1 MYYGAV
7 FEVKKEIPHKTY
19 ECVIDNQGQVLLPHP
34 IACAASSR
42 ALVVI
47 LEGKV
52 LSSESTIEA
61 VIDNQGQVVLPHPIA
76 CAPSSRALVVILE
89 REVPSIEGTRSSTS
103 TVDVLSPTVAI
114 SASGDTQL
122 WHRRYK
128 LLRNLESEMATVVL
142 AQRITDGALVC
153 LKFLRT
159 GTDRRIFEQ
168 ECRALMRLQHP
179 SIISLID
186 FSSEESTPW
195 LATEYV
201 EGGTIRDYLEENGAM
216 NWKATVEALVV
227 ALQAVAYAHD
237 HGVVHRDL
245 KPGNIIL
252 GSAPNGSGLRLL
264 DFGLALLDK
273 YDYSNHPTG
282 IFCPLVG
289 TLMYM
294 APEQMQGLLLT
305 PACDVYAMGLIGL
318 EMLSGRAPFKAT
330 SIRDL
335 LIEKM
340 KPANVDEFLTSAREL
355 PDPLVEFLK
364 ASTQYDPACRPSAR
378 ESSKM
383 LMSGHRPS
391 GGLRS

>member
-1 MYYGAV
+1 MV
-7 FEVKKEIPHKTY
+7 SHKTY
-19 ECVIDNQGQVLLPHP
+19 E
-34 IACAASSR
+34 AA
-42 ALVVI
+42 
-47 LEGKV
+47 
-52 LSSESTIEA
+52 
-61 VIDNQGQVVLPHPIA
+61 IDNQGQVVLPHPIA

-89 REVPSIEGTRSSTS
+89 GEMPSIESTASSTS
-103 TVDVLSPTVAI
+103 TADILS
-114 SASGDTQL
+114 SATASRESSDTQI

-128 LLRNLESEMATVVL
+128 PLRNLASGMATVVL

-153 LKFLRT
+153 LKFLRP

-168 ECRALMRLQHP
+168 ECRALMRLKHP
-179 SIISLID
+179 AIVSLLD
-186 FSSEESTPW
+186 FSSEESMPW

-201 EGGTIRDYLEENGAM
+201 EGGTIQDYLKENGAM
-216 NWKATVEALVV
+216 NWVATAKALVV

-252 GSAPNGSGLRLL
+252 GSAPDGSGLRLL

-294 APEQMQGLLLT
+294 APEQMEGSLLT

-330 SIRDL
+330 SIREL

-340 KPANVDEFLTSAREL
+340 KPTHVDNFLASVRKL
-355 PDPLVEFLK
+355 PDSLVEFLRT
-364 ASTQYDPACRPSAR
+364 STQSDPACRPSAR
-378 ESSKM
+378 ESSEI
-383 LMSGHRPS
+383 LMSG
-391 GGLRS
+391 G